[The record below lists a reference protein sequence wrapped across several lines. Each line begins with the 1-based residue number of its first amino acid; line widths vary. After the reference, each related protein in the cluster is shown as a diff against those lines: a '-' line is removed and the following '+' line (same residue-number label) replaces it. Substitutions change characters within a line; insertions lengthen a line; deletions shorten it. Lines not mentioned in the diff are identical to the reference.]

1 MKPKVSRLP
10 ARYTLFPIVGL
21 YRTVTELFICR
32 ADKRTVS
39 ASAPLPLI
47 SATVEPIAPAFQSKS
62 GSEKRSSGVISRPPL
77 GGGWQR
83 EALTGGEN
91 ERYTVS
97 PSVALR
103 ATPPSQREAR
113 TGIRQSLR
121 RFAPPPSQREARPRL
136 RARRGDVGIAPYGRA
151 QGVRSCNVSPS
162 VKTEGFDTSA
172 TLRRTT
178 QCEHWAA
185 SQREARRG
193 CGLPRQ
199 CEHWLAMTDIKRP
212 KYTTHVVGTHNSY
225 KRNKEELLCLHPELL
240 PSSFSWY

>member
-1 MKPKVSRLP
+1 MRAFRAPARVTFGRSPKSDQKVCLKPKVSRLP

-21 YRTVTELFICR
+21 YRTVTKLFICR
-32 ADKRTVS
+32 ADKRIVS

-47 SATVEPIAPAFQSKS
+47 SATVGAGVSTFQSKR

-83 EALTGGEN
+83 EALTGGEKTA
-91 ERYTVS
+91 YYVS

-113 TGIRQSLR
+113 T
-121 RFAPPPSQREARPRL
+121 RL

-162 VKTEGFDTSA
+162 VTASPCHLPHRGRQGRACGRGGAMWASPPTDGHKECDRATSLPPSRLRRATSLTEGGKG
-172 TLRRTT
+172 
-178 QCEHWAA
+178 E
-185 SQREARRG
+185 
-193 CGLPRQ
+193 
-199 CEHWLAMTDIKRP
+199 
-212 KYTTHVVGTHNSY
+212 
-225 KRNKEELLCLHPELL
+225 
-240 PSSFSWY
+240 